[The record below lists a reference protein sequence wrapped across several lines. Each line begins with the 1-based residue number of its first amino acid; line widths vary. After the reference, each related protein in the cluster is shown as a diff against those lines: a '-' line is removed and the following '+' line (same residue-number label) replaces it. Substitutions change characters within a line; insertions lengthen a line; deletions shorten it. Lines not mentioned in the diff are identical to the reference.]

1 MKRLLSLLLLL
12 PASLLAA
19 EVSSKDAARAA
30 KAWVD
35 RGYAM
40 GKLPAGREIAGVDE
54 VADPATGARLFVAKF
69 EGGGY
74 VVLSADD
81 LVDPVLAFSET
92 GDGIDPDDA
101 NPFWALLRGDIAA
114 REAAAGVER
123 GKEAETK
130 GGGTATRGAKS
141 AELTAAQSKWAALLA
156 EDGPSLR
163 KGSAVAVPSDLRVDS
178 FVSSRWGQHT
188 HDNTLSGLP
197 CYNYSTPNNDVTG
210 CGATAF
216 SQVMR
221 YFSQPTS
228 SVTARS
234 YSCSVDGVAQNLTM
248 IGGFYDWAAMPLRPA
263 ECTPTETQRAAIGK
277 LLRDVGVAMNMQ
289 YGSQAS
295 SSYLAC
301 GAVALKT
308 DFGYASANLQLDGWS
323 DPATFLTCVVP
334 ALDAKSP
341 VVLSIQ
347 GSSGGHMVLADG
359 YGYSG
364 GSICLH
370 LNFGWSSGGDAWY
383 CPPDLNADTANHSY
397 FFNVID
403 SCAYNIFPDRT
414 GSILSGRVLDASG
427 HPVSGAMV
435 ALANGNVASTDSNGI
450 YAFVENVSAAT
461 VFTVTANLGALSAS
475 TSATL
480 SPCVCPVFSPRAVNG
495 VTIRAYSYS
504 IPPGSGTSGN
514 SYGNDIVLNGLET
527 TPSPVFN
534 PGTCLFYPTTNV
546 TIACS
551 DPSATIRYTLDG
563 SAPDETSAVYAGPIF
578 VDDDITIKARA
589 FANGKNPSPIV
600 AATYT
605 YNAAQGAPKGD
616 YFANPIKISGMTGTR
631 VIEDNSAYTTE
642 TDEPQHTKVLNGNQY
657 SYYPEFHTIWYLW
670 TAPGSGVITFNA
682 TASADWPFLAVYTG
696 DALDALT
703 RLGLETEGSWSN
715 GGHVSLEVN
724 VAQGTVYRIVGM
736 TYSENSPSSFTL
748 TWSGDLTVAKTPYET
763 WADANVD
770 GGAPDE
776 VTGGVENA
784 FRYVFGKPTGL
795 FSPILSAVPG
805 PSEGSV
811 LRLPAV
817 VNTDGVTLKVVST
830 TNLSDWT
837 SADVDERT
845 ITVGQA
851 GTVELPVGGPVRFF
865 RLKAEVE

>member
-1 MKRLLSLLLLL
+1 MKRILPLLLL
-12 PASLLAA
+12 PAALLAS
-19 EVSSKDAARAA
+19 EVSPDLAARAA

-40 GKLPAGREIAGVDE
+40 GKLPAGRTVSAVDE
-54 VADPATGARLFVAKF
+54 VEDPATGAQLRVVKF

-81 LVDPVLAFSET
+81 LVDPVIAFSET
-92 GDGIDPDDA
+92 GDGIEIDDR

-130 GGGTATRGAKS
+130 GGGTATRVAKS
-141 AELTAAQSKWAALLA
+141 AEPTAAQSKWAALLA
-156 EDGPSLR
+156 EGGPSLR

-178 FVSSRWGQHT
+178 FVASRWGQHT

-248 IGGFYDWAAMPLRPA
+248 IGGSYDWTAMPLRPA
-263 ECTPTETQRAAIGK
+263 EGTPTEKQRAAIGM

-301 GAVALKT
+301 GAIALKT

-323 DPATFLTCVVP
+323 DQATFLTCVLP

-359 YGYSG
+359 YGYSS

-370 LNFGWSSGGDAWY
+370 LNFGWCSGGDAWY
-383 CPPDLNADTANHSY
+383 CPPDLNVDTANHSY

-403 SCAYNIFPDRT
+403 SCAYNIFPDRV
-414 GSILSGRVLDASG
+414 GSILSGRVLDKSG

-435 ALANGNVASTDSNGI
+435 ALANGNVATTDSNGV
-450 YAFVENVSAAT
+450 YAFVEDVSAAT
-461 VFTVTANLGALSAS
+461 VFTVTASVGVLSAS

-480 SPCVCPVFSPRAVNG
+480 SPCVCPVFSPETING

-534 PGTCLFYPTTNV
+534 PGTCLFYPSTNV
-546 TIACS
+546 TITCPDSGAS
-551 DPSATIRYTLDG
+551 IYYTLDG
-563 SAPDETSAVYAGPIF
+563 SMPTTNSLRYTEPID
-578 VDDDITIKARA
+578 VDDTVTIQARA
-589 FANGKNPSPIV
+589 FSTGKNPSPVV
-600 AATYT
+600 AAIYT
-605 YNAAQGAPKGD
+605 YDAAVGGPKGD
-616 YFANPIKISGMTGTR
+616 FFATPIKISGMNGTY
-631 VIEDNSAYTTE
+631 VVQDNSAYTIE
-642 TDEPQHTKVLNGNQY
+642 ANEPTHIPSY
-657 SYYPEFHTIWYLW
+657 SYCSTIWFRW
-670 TAPGSGVITFNA
+670 TAPGTGTIEFQAESDCEEWSYWF
-682 TASADWPFLAVYTG
+682 PFLAAYAG
-696 DALDALT
+696 DSLSSINRLT
-703 RLGLETEGSWSN
+703 YDIDEDDDGISVLSFF
-715 GGHVSLEVN
+715 VN
-724 VAQGTVYRIVGM
+724 QGTEYRIVGM
-736 TYSENSPSSFTL
+736 VYAGAPSPCSFAL
-748 TWSGDLTVAKTPYET
+748 TWSGDLTVQKTPYET
-763 WADANVD
+763 WADANGLGDDPGDVS
-770 GGAPDE
+770 
-776 VTGGVENA
+776 GGVENA
-784 FRYVFGKPTGL
+784 FRYVFDKPTES
-795 FSPILSAVPG
+795 FSPILSALPG
-805 PSEGSV
+805 ASGGSV
-811 LRLPAV
+811 LRLPTV
-817 VNTDGVTLKVVST
+817 VNEEGVTLKVLTTTDLTDWDSQDVS
-830 TNLSDWT
+830 
-837 SADVDERT
+837 ERT
-845 ITVGQA
+845 VTVGSD
-851 GTVELPVGGPVRFF
+851 GTVVLPADGGPIRFF